1 MYKLISKYNVVY
13 VKDIIDTELS
23 GKLILWTN
31 NIHHAKSFMFQD
43 DLESY
48 LIDNNIFEDVL
59 ILDI

>member
-31 NIHHAKSFMFQD
+31 NIHHAKSFMFQK

-48 LIDNNIFEDVL
+48 LIDNDIFKDVL
-59 ILDI
+59 VLDI